1 MILATFFRYLI
12 VAGIIFPKT
21 MDTAN
26 PMRFIGALGTYLT
39 GFGLCAAVL
48 LQALN
53 T

>member
-1 MILATFFRYLI
+1 MSTPL
-12 VAGIIFPKT
+12 
-21 MDTAN
+21 
-26 PMRFIGALGTYLT
+26 MRFIGALGNYLT